1 MKNNKTLI
9 IILIIVAVLVIGAI
23 VFILVRRRNKAKK
36 EELEA
41 QLAALQAQQNNPS
54 LPPGQKAGI
63 GQQIAALLAQ
73 LSEIKAGTN
82 VMPDDNTVAPKIYW
96 NGGGVGICANSAKL
110 SLGARLKRGVSSME
124 VCQLQSMLNKKD
136 PNLFLVVDGVFGK
149 KTEDAL
155 LANAQVKEIT
165 LDSIPRKFYA

>member
-1 MKNNKTLI
+1 MTDRKTTTMLNK
-9 IILIIVAVLVIGAI
+9 
-23 VFILVRRRNKAKK
+23 NKAKK

-73 LSEIKAGTN
+73 LSEIKANAN
-82 VMPDDNTVAPKIYW
+82 VTSPDDTVAPPSLYW
-96 NGGGVGICANSAKL
+96 NGGGVGICANTTKL
-110 SLGARLKRGVSSME
+110 SLGKRLKRGTISAE
-124 VCQLQSMLNKKD
+124 VCQLQSMLNKRGS
-136 PNLFLVVDGVFGK
+136 NLIVDGNFGK

-155 LANAQVKEIT
+155 LANTQVTEIT
-165 LDSIPRKFYA
+165 LDSIPKKFYA

>member
-1 MKNNKTLI
+1 MKKNKTLI

-23 VFILVRRRNKAKK
+23 VFILVRRRNKAKR

-73 LSEIKAGTN
+73 LSEIKANTN
-82 VMPDDNTVAPKIYW
+82 VISDDDTIAPKLYW
-96 NGGGVGICANSAKL
+96 NGGGVGICANTAKL
-110 SLGARLKRGVSSME
+110 SLDKKLKRGTISAE
-124 VCQLQSMLNKKD
+124 VCQLQSMLNKKGS
-136 PNLFLVVDGVFGK
+136 NLVVDGNFGK

-165 LDSIPRKFYA
+165 LDSIPRTFYA